1 MRGRRADVRGWALR
15 SEADSNVSATRQLLR
30 SGALGLHGDEV
41 SLESVELLVGLL
53 EGGSLHRRPD

>member
-1 MRGRRADVRGWALR
+1 MKILGAR
-15 SEADSNVSATRQLLR
+15 TQPLR